1 MLVWHTNPLWLHA
14 DDDPTVERFTQRLSD
29 RVREAAIRHKV
40 YHPFVYMNYA
50 SADQDVYAGYKP
62 ENVARLKEIQ
72 REIDPKRVFTSK
84 GLCNVYF
91 KLA

>member
-1 MLVWHTNPLWLHA
+1 
-14 DDDPTVERFTQRLSD
+14 
-29 RVREAAIRHKV
+29 
-40 YHPFVYMNYA
+40 MNYA

-72 REIDPKRVFTSK
+72 REIDPKRVFSSK

-91 KLA
+91 KLT